1 MNEQFRKL
9 LKDFSKVGNVQK
21 TVILKYKGKVPDEII
36 ELWEEY
42 GYGSF
47 YNGFFKVINPD
58 EFMEVYGLLVV
69 DTMDEIPIFTTGMG
83 DIIAYDTSMN
93 SFTDY
98 FFRYGTAECMPE
110 DNLQGIADLFEFE
123 CLGNEWFVYL
133 PYEEAVNKY
142 GQLEYNQCFGYTPLL
157 SLGGY
162 ENVESLKKVDLMVH
176 LEIISQ
182 LQEPFS
188 WDD

>member
-47 YNGFFKVINPD
+47 YNGFFKAINPD
-58 EFMEVYGLLVV
+58 EFMELYGQLVV
-69 DTMDEIPIFTTGMG
+69 NTTEDIPIFVTGMG
-83 DIIAYDTSMN
+83 DII
-93 SFTDY
+93 SFCRNTGSFMEY
-98 FFRYGTAECMPE
+98 FSRHGVIEAIP
-110 DNLQGIADLFEFE
+110 NLFQGLADIFEFD
-123 CLGNEWFVYL
+123 GIRDEWLVYH

-142 GQLEYNQCFGYTPLL
+142 GQLEYSQCFGYTPLL